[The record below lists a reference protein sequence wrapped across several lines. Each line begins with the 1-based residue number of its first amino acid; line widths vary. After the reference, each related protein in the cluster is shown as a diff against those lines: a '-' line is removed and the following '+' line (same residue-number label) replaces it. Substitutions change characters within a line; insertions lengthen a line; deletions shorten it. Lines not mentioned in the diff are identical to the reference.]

1 MPATALRRGWTALV
15 ALVGFLLLGLVAAP
29 FAHACDCMPLSFEEA
44 ADDADLVAEITIQ
57 HEISDDSGDITY
69 RAVVETVW
77 KGEESRTIRF
87 TTHSVT
93 ASCGLGRLEDDTQL
107 TVWASG
113 ADGEYS
119 TTWCALPED
128 GGEDDEERLTALL
141 GEPADLSDQPV
152 PDPGPDEG
160 PTTEKPD
167 DGGPAFGDRGDRV
180 DTGLVIGAV
189 AALLGGLLLALAV
202 VATAAVLML
211 RRRR

>member
-202 VATAAVLML
+202 VAAAAVLML